1 MSSRHDRAA
10 RRIAR
15 KFGVKYSRRGVDIV
29 ARDRAIEV
37 VGSLSDLYQSMRQL
51 RSSRK
56 RIKYLAVPSELRDIA
71 LKLTKGT
78 GIGVMNLRGEIIK
91 RARGR
96 GGRR

>member
-1 MSSRHDRAA
+1 MGSRHDRAA

-15 KFGVKYSRRGVDIV
+15 KFRAKYRRKGVDVV
-29 ARDRAIEV
+29 AKDRAIEV
-37 VGSLSDLYQSMRQL
+37 ACSLSDLYQSMRQL
-51 RSSRK
+51 ISSRR
-56 RIKYLAVPSELRDIA
+56 RIKYLAVPRELQDIA